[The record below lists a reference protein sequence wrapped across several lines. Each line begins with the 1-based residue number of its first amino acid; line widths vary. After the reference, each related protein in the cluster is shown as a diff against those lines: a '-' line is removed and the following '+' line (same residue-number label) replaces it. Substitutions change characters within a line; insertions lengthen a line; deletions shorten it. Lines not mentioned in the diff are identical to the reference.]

1 MPLFKKLALC
11 KSCHLFRCLNWLP
24 RQSFPACTSLNI
36 PFCPVTKS
44 LSSFLVPNR
53 EDWSWMW
60 QSVVNVNP
68 DHTINPWITG
78 WGEGGKEDDY
88 TLPEL
93 SAAAAQRFASGTP
106 SPMTASFVLAPIIL
120 IIPQSGLMATDSSSF
135 DPLVYPLLGYDLP
148 FSGWKQPLSLEP
160 IYPVLLKWFL
170 FWVVRKKCNFL
181 SYVMCFFFLP
191 QNPLKSQ
198 CWLHQ
203 GWLFLVI
210 CFWLSKLTGIVLD

>member
-1 MPLFKKLALC
+1 MSKLITSPEFSCLHISKYPLLPSHEKSFQFPRSKSGGLKL
-11 KSCHLFRCLNWLP
+11 N
-24 RQSFPACTSLNI
+24 
-36 PFCPVTKS
+36 VT
-44 LSSFLVPNR
+44 
-53 EDWSWMW
+53 
-60 QSVVNVNP
+60 VVNVNP
-68 DHTINPWITG
+68 DHTINPSITG
-78 WGEGGKEDDY
+78 WGEGEKEDDY

>member
-1 MPLFKKLALC
+1 MSKLITSPEFSCLHISKYPLLPSHEKSFRFPCSKSGGLKLNVTVC
-11 KSCHLFRCLNWLP
+11 GQCESRPHH
-24 RQSFPACTSLNI
+24 QSF
-36 PFCPVTKS
+36 
-44 LSSFLVPNR
+44 
-53 EDWSWMW
+53 
-60 QSVVNVNP
+60 
-68 DHTINPWITG
+68 DHWVG
-78 WGEGGKEDDY
+78 GGGKEDDY